1 MKQVVI
7 TMQLFLAERMS
18 SSHVDTERIS
28 YIHVPK
34 LKFSVKTT
42 ITNLFCYVKVGKSL
56 LIHKGTDP
64 LIYATDLSFGMTY
77 H

>member
-1 MKQVVI
+1 VRGEERLTMKQVVI

-34 LKFSVKTT
+34 LNF
-42 ITNLFCYVKVGKSL
+42 
-56 LIHKGTDP
+56 P
-64 LIYATDLSFGMTY
+64 
-77 H
+77 